1 MIQLDAEKTAAA
13 LPWVE
18 LIDALDDGFRQG
30 CTAPLRHLHQFDIP
44 QENSGSLILMPAWI
58 SGKYLGV
65 KQVLVIPGN
74 QFRNR
79 PAVTSSYQLYSAVD
93 GELLALIDGE
103 QLTNRRT
110 AAASALAARYLARED
125 AQHLLMVGCGSLA
138 RHLIQAHVAVRPIK
152 QITVW
157 GRHRQRAETMAQE
170 IAQTGAEIEVVES
183 LAACAGEADVI
194 SCATLAESPL
204 LKGEWLKPGCHVDL
218 VGAFR
223 PSMRE
228 SDDELMRRAKI
239 FVDTREGALEEAGDI
254 IQPLQ
259 AGIIDMQDIVADLYE
274 LTRGTQA
281 GRQSADEITVF
292 KSVGTALEDLTA
304 AILAYQSSLG

>member
-1 MIQLDAEKTAAA
+1 
-13 LPWVE
+13 
-18 LIDALDDGFRQG
+18 
-30 CTAPLRHLHQFDIP
+30 
-44 QENSGSLILMPAWI
+44 
-58 SGKYLGV
+58 
-65 KQVLVIPGN
+65 
-74 QFRNR
+74 
-79 PAVTSSYQLYSAVD
+79 
-93 GELLALIDGE
+93 
-103 QLTNRRT
+103 
-110 AAASALAARYLARED
+110 
-125 AQHLLMVGCGSLA
+125 MVGCGGLA
-138 RHLIQAHVAVRPIK
+138 RHLIQAHVAVRPINR
-152 QITVW
+152 ITIW
-157 GRHRQRAETMAQE
+157 GRHRQRAEAMAQE

-259 AGIIDMQDIVADLYE
+259 AGIIDMEDIVADLYE